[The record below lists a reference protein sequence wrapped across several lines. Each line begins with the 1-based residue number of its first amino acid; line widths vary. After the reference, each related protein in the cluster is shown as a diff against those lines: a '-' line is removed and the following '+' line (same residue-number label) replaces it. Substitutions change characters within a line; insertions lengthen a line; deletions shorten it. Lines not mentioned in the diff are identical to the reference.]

1 MRYLMAMALALAWLG
16 TASAA
21 EIYCNQQG
29 RDCSD
34 RPSPGSVIVRVTSAQ
49 RNAVVAAAAAQA
61 RASATTGQTANSGD
75 PVQDQRTQNV
85 AVAKAR
91 ENLQKD
97 LADKR
102 SEQCKKAQ
110 ETYQK
115 SIDARQI
122 YRMGKTGEREY
133 LSDTEADQARLN
145 ARLSMDQSCGSN

>member
-1 MRYLMAMALALAWLG
+1 MRYLIAMSLALAWLG
-16 TASAA
+16 TANAA
-21 EIYCNQQG
+21 EIYCTTQQS

-34 RPSPGSVIVRVTSAQ
+34 RPSPGSVVVRVTNAQ
-49 RNAVVAAAAAQA
+49 RDAVAAAARA
-61 RASATTGQTANSGD
+61 RASAATGQTASSGD
-75 PVQDQRTQNV
+75 PVQDQRAQNV

-91 ENLQKD
+91 DNLQKD

>member
-21 EIYCNQQG
+21 EIYCTTQQS

-34 RPSPGSVIVRVTSAQ
+34 RPSPGSVVVRVTSAQ
-49 RNAVVAAAAAQA
+49 RDAVAAAARA
-61 RASATTGQTANSGD
+61 RAPATTGQTANSGD
-75 PVQDQRTQNV
+75 PVQDQRNQNV

-91 ENLQKD
+91 DSLQKD

-102 SEQCKKAQ
+102 SEQCKKSQ

-115 SIDARQI
+115 SIEARQI
-122 YRMGKTGEREY
+122 YRLGKTGEREY

-145 ARLSMDQSCGSN
+145 ARLSMDQACGSN

>member
-21 EIYCNQQG
+21 EIYCTTQQS

-34 RPSPGSVIVRVTSAQ
+34 RPTPGSVAVRVTGAQ
-49 RNAVVAAAAAQA
+49 GNAVASAPQTRAAAATAK
-61 RASATTGQTANSGD
+61 TANSGD

-91 ENLQKD
+91 QNLQKD

-102 SEQCKKAQ
+102 SEQCKQAQ

-115 SIDARQI
+115 SIEARLI
-122 YRMGKTGEREY
+122 YRTGKNGEREY

-145 ARLSMDQSCGSN
+145 ARLSMDQACGSN